1 MNQEK
6 IPTKKTLMSI
16 LMPYRGLIILLV
28 IFTLVW
34 NAINL
39 LIPKII
45 SNGIDS
51 YSGVDFSLM
60 NVVIEFFFA
69 SLFIFIFLYF
79 QNLLQVYISE
89 KVAKNLRTQMIEK
102 ISYEDYNYVQ
112 KVTQAKLLTNLTSDV
127 DGVKMFV
134 SQAISS
140 IISSIFLIIGT
151 SILLFSINW
160 ELTLAVLLVLPI
172 IWGAFFIVF
181 GKVRV
186 LFKINQ
192 ENIDRLN
199 KTINE
204 SILWSTLVRIL
215 NSQAFEYDKFLEIN
229 EKTKQN
235 SLKILRLF
243 AILMPVI
250 TFTVNI
256 AILIILMLWWHY
268 VIIESMTLWDFT
280 AFNTY
285 LSILIFPVMILGFMS
300 SLIAQA
306 TASFERISEIL
317 YLDNKKITG
326 TIKKDMTWDIKVSN
340 LNLQFWDKMTLKN
353 INFSIKPH
361 SKTAIIWPTAAGK
374 SQLLYILTWLLEPT
388 SGSVKYENIELKDFD
403 RESLSSQVGF
413 VFQDSNLFQLT
424 LRENIAFSPD
434 VSDEDL
440 QKAIETS
447 ELKNFIETLPEKLDT
462 LVSERWTSLSW
473 GQKQRIMLARA
484 LSIQPKILF
493 LDDFTAR
500 LDTKTEKK
508 ILENISKN
516 YPDIT
521 IVSVTQKIDPIK
533 NYDQII
539 LIMEWEILAMG
550 KHEELMS
557 KVPEYVQIYNSQ
569 LSTNNYELQA
579 E

>member
-6 IPTKKTLMSI
+6 IPNKKTLMSI
-16 LMPYRGLIILLV
+16 LTPYRGLIILLIILTV
-28 IFTLVW
+28 AWNGLNLV
-34 NAINL
+34 
-39 LIPKII
+39 IPKII
-45 SNGIDS
+45 SHGIDS
-51 YSGVDFSLM
+51 YSSVDFSLM
-60 NVVIEFFFA
+60 NVVIEFFLA

-89 KVAKNLRTQMIEK
+89 KVARNLRTQMIEK

-160 ELTLAVLLVLPI
+160 ELTLAILLVLPI
-172 IWGAFFIVF
+172 IWGAFFIIF

-215 NSQAFEYDKFLEIN
+215 NSQIFEYDKFLEIN

-250 TFTVNI
+250 TFTVNM

-300 SLIAQA
+300 SIIAQA
-306 TASFERISEIL
+306 TASFERISEVL
-317 YLDNKKITG
+317 YLDNKKVEG
-326 TIKKDMTWDIKVSN
+326 TIKKDMTWDIKVSD
-340 LNLQFWDKMTLKN
+340 LNLQFWDKLTLKN

-374 SQLLYILTWLLEPT
+374 SQLLYILTWLLQPT
-388 SGSVKYENIELKDFD
+388 SWSVKYENIELKDFD
-403 RESLSSQVGF
+403 RQSLSSQVGL
-413 VFQDSNLFQLT
+413 VFQDSNLFNLT

-434 VSDEDL
+434 VSDKDIE
-440 QKAIETS
+440 KAIETS

-462 LVSERWTSLSW
+462 MVSERGTSLSW

-484 LSIQPKILF
+484 LSIHPKILF

-500 LDTKTEKK
+500 LDAKTEKK

-521 IVSVTQKIDPIK
+521 IISVTQKIDPIK

-539 LIMEWEILAMG
+539 LIMEWEILAIG
-550 KHEELMS
+550 THEELMS

-579 E
+579 

>member
-16 LMPYRGLIILLV
+16 LIPYRGLIILLV

-34 NAINL
+34 NTINL

-160 ELTLAVLLVLPI
+160 ELTLAILLVLPI

-235 SLKILRLF
+235 SVKILRLF

-256 AILIILMLWWHY
+256 AILIILMLWWYY

-306 TASFERISEIL
+306 TASFERISEVL
-317 YLDNKKITG
+317 YLDNKKVEG
-326 TIKKDMTWDIKVSN
+326 TIKKDMTWDIKVSD
-340 LNLQFWDKMTLKN
+340 LNLQFWDKLTLKN

>member
-1 MNQEK
+1 M
-6 IPTKKTLMSI
+6 
-16 LMPYRGLIILLV
+16 
-28 IFTLVW
+28 
-34 NAINL
+34 
-39 LIPKII
+39 IPKII

-306 TASFERISEIL
+306 TASFERISEVL

-326 TIKKDMTWDIKVSN
+326 TIKKDMTWDIKVAN

-462 LVSERWTSLSW
+462 LVSERGTSLSW

-550 KHEELMS
+550 THEELMS

>member
-6 IPTKKTLMSI
+6 IPNKKTLMSI
-16 LMPYRGLIILLV
+16 LTPYRGLIILLIILTV
-28 IFTLVW
+28 AWNGLNLV
-34 NAINL
+34 
-39 LIPKII
+39 IPKII
-45 SNGIDS
+45 SHGIDS
-51 YSGVDFSLM
+51 YSSVDFSLM

-89 KVAKNLRTQMIEK
+89 KVARNLRTQMIEK

-160 ELTLAVLLVLPI
+160 ELTLAILLVLPI
-172 IWGAFFIVF
+172 IWGAFFIIF

-215 NSQAFEYDKFLEIN
+215 NSQTFEYDKFLEIN

-250 TFTVNI
+250 TFTVNM

-300 SLIAQA
+300 SIIAQA
-306 TASFERISEIL
+306 TASFERISEVL
-317 YLDNKKITG
+317 YLDNKKVEG
-326 TIKKDMTWDIKVSN
+326 TIKKDMTWDIKVSD
-340 LNLQFWDKMTLKN
+340 LNLQFWDKLTLKN
-353 INFSIKPH
+353 INFSIKSH

-374 SQLLYILTWLLEPT
+374 SQLLYILTWLLQPT
-388 SGSVKYENIELKDFD
+388 SWSVKYENIELKDFD
-403 RESLSSQVGF
+403 RQSLSSQVGL
-413 VFQDSNLFQLT
+413 VFQDSNLFNLT

-434 VSDEDL
+434 VSDEDIE
-440 QKAIETS
+440 KAIETS

-462 LVSERWTSLSW
+462 MVSERGTSLSW

-484 LSIQPKILF
+484 LSIHPKILF

-500 LDTKTEKK
+500 LDAKTEKK

-521 IVSVTQKIDPIK
+521 IISVTQKIDPIK

-539 LIMEWEILAMG
+539 LIMEWEILAIG
-550 KHEELMS
+550 THEELMS

-579 E
+579 

>member
-34 NAINL
+34 NTINL

-160 ELTLAVLLVLPI
+160 ELTLAILLVLPI

-306 TASFERISEIL
+306 TASFERISEVL

-326 TIKKDMTWDIKVSN
+326 TIKKDMTWDIKVAN

-462 LVSERWTSLSW
+462 LVSERGTSLSW

-484 LSIQPKILF
+484 LSIHPKILF

-500 LDTKTEKK
+500 LDAKTEKK

-521 IVSVTQKIDPIK
+521 IISVTQKIDPIK

-539 LIMEWEILAMG
+539 LIMEWEILAIG
-550 KHEELMS
+550 THEELMS

-579 E
+579 

>member
-306 TASFERISEIL
+306 TASFERISEVL

-326 TIKKDMTWDIKVSN
+326 TIKKDMTWDIKVAN

-550 KHEELMS
+550 THKELMS

>member
-28 IFTLVW
+28 IFTLVG
-34 NAINL
+34 NTINL

-160 ELTLAVLLVLPI
+160 ELTLAILLVLPI
-172 IWGAFFIVF
+172 IGGAFFIVF

-204 SILWSTLVRIL
+204 SILGSTLVRIL

-256 AILIILMLWWHY
+256 AILIILMLGGHY
-268 VIIESMTLWDFT
+268 VIIESMTLGDFT

-306 TASFERISEIL
+306 TASFERISEVL

-326 TIKKDMTWDIKVSN
+326 TIKKDMTGDIKVAN
-340 LNLQFWDKMTLKN
+340 LNLQFGDKMTLKN

-361 SKTAIIWPTAAGK
+361 SKTAIIGPTAAGK
-374 SQLLYILTWLLEPT
+374 SQLLYILTGLLEPT

-462 LVSERWTSLSW
+462 LVSERGTSLSG

-484 LSIQPKILF
+484 LSIHPKILF

-500 LDTKTEKK
+500 LDAKTEKK

-521 IVSVTQKIDPIK
+521 IISVTQKIDPIK

-539 LIMEWEILAMG
+539 LIMEGEILAIG
-550 KHEELMS
+550 THEELMS

-579 E
+579 

>member
-243 AILMPVI
+243 AILMPII

-306 TASFERISEIL
+306 TASFERISEVL

-326 TIKKDMTWDIKVSN
+326 TMKKDMTWDIKVAN

-550 KHEELMS
+550 THKELMS

>member
-243 AILMPVI
+243 AILMPII

-306 TASFERISEIL
+306 TASFERISEVL

-326 TIKKDMTWDIKVSN
+326 TMKKDMTWDIKVAN

-462 LVSERWTSLSW
+462 LVSERGTSLSW